1 MDSTTL
7 DDHRW
12 QRMRQLFLDI
22 SLLDTA
28 AREACLSGEDE
39 SVAAAVR
46 RLLALHDEMTGSGT
60 SDQAQPPI
68 AAALAAAYDRSLQ
81 QNDITI
87 AQFRLERLLGEGGM
101 GRVYL
106 AQREIGGSVQRVA
119 LKIVPLAIRTPR
131 LIEQLRRERA
141 ILAGLDH
148 PHIARLIDAGE
159 LPDGHPY
166 FAMEYVAGIPLLRY
180 CDEAGL
186 DLRARLTLFLD
197 VCDAVAYAHRQLVLH
212 RDLKSSNIL
221 VDADGRLRLL
231 DFGIAKSL
239 EDIQARD
246 VTSDNFFSLRAAS
259 PEQVLGKP
267 STISTDVYGLGSLL
281 YELLSGRPPFRLDD
295 GSREEI
301 IRRIAHE
308 PPPLVSTAV
317 IEAADNAVA
326 TQRRLADVHALAAAL
341 RGDLDTVLA
350 KALRKDPAERYRSV
364 DELAAELRNVLEFR
378 PIAARASERWYRLRM
393 LLRRHRRTAAVA
405 AVLSLAVLATT
416 AVSVLQYFRAEAERD
431 RAVEAL
437 ASAQVQRDH
446 AQHVADFLIDTFTA
460 ADPGRGRAT
469 EMRAGEL
476 IEKAAAALEN
486 KSATLD
492 PAVHARLAQTLS
504 RLYFRLDRRDEAAR
518 QAGIARDTIATI
530 SEPSL
535 DLLVRQD
542 VVEAGAAVLY
552 DKFTETAEITRRG
565 VERIGDPTQFG
576 DTELLLQLW
585 ELRVRSAATSGQ
597 VRHAIDYADTA
608 LALLR
613 ARPDYRPEQTEW
625 LRQRRAM
632 TVSDSGNF
640 PEALREMKALVAEQ
654 RAANRVNDAAHI
666 ETLRMLGQSYAR
678 VGDYPAA
685 LTIYEEAL
693 AKHHEIY
700 GDNAKNDRTLMAL
713 YGGTASV
720 YTEVGRPLEAA
731 QMFRHA
737 IDIARTKYGERSL
750 FLGVAYQNLAICY
763 YDLGDSQ
770 SAEFFFQRA
779 MQATPEQAHNN
790 HAISRRH
797 LGGHLLAEGKL
808 FEAAHELE
816 QARQELQSL
825 FGFGDQLD
833 AARIGLAELNLRRFD
848 LAGALAYLDGSLL
861 EDARKNGR
869 NADSDV
875 PPQAERLSAYFGWN
889 RADGTT
895 IVPPLKP

>member
-12 QRMRQLFLDI
+12 QRMRQLFLEI
-22 SLLDTA
+22 SPLGNA
-28 AREACLSGEDE
+28 AREACLTGEDE

-60 SDQAQPPI
+60 GDSERPPI
-68 AAALAAAYDRSLQ
+68 AAALSAAYDKALHR
-81 QNDITI
+81 DGTTI

-106 AQREIGGSVQRVA
+106 AQREIGGNVQRVA

-131 LIEQLRRERA
+131 LIGQLRRERA

-166 FAMEYVAGIPLLRY
+166 FAMEYVDGIPLLRY

-186 DLRARLTLFLD
+186 DLRARLKLFLD

-239 EDIQARD
+239 EDVQTRD

-267 STISTDVYGLGSLL
+267 STISTDVYGLGCLL
-281 YELLSGRPPFRLDD
+281 YELLAGRPPFRLDES
-295 GSREEI
+295 SRENM

-308 PPPLVSTAV
+308 PPPLASAAVVEDADSTVSS
-317 IEAADNAVA
+317 
-326 TQRRLADVHALAAAL
+326 RRQLASVPALATAL

-350 KALRKDPAERYRSV
+350 RALRKDPAERYRSA
-364 DELAAELRNVLEFR
+364 DELAGELRNVLELR

-393 LLRRHRRTAAVA
+393 LLRRHRATAAVA
-405 AVLSLAVLATT
+405 AVLSLAVLITT
-416 AVSVLQYFRAEAERD
+416 AVSVVQYFRAEAERD

-437 ASAQVQRDH
+437 VAAQVQRDH
-446 AQHVADFLIDTFTA
+446 AQHVADFLINAFTA

-486 KSATLD
+486 KSATLE
-492 PAVHARLAQTLS
+492 PGVHARLAQTLS

-518 QAGIARDTIATI
+518 QTGIARDTIATI
-530 SEPSL
+530 SDPPLE
-535 DLLVRQD
+535 LLVRQD
-542 VVEAGAAVLY
+542 VAESGTAVLH
-552 DKFTETAEITRRG
+552 DKFAEAAEFARRG
-565 VERIGDPTQFG
+565 VERIGDPAQFS

-585 ELRVRSAATSGQ
+585 ELRVRSSTLLGQ
-597 VRHAIDYADTA
+597 NREAIEYADTA

-613 ARPDYRPEQTEW
+613 ARPDLRPEQIEW
-625 LRQRRAM
+625 LRQRRA
-632 TVSDSGNF
+632 TIVSDSGNSH
-640 PEALREMKALVAEQ
+640 EALVEVKSLVAER
-654 RAANRVNDAAHI
+654 RATNRVNDL
-666 ETLRMLGQSYAR
+666 EYVDMLNLLGTSNLRA
-678 VGDYPAA
+678 GDYPAA
-685 LTIYEEAL
+685 LAAYEEGL
-693 AKHHEIY
+693 AKHRELY
-700 GDNAKNDRTLMAL
+700 GSRNTNDRMLMNLFMGLAV
-713 YGGTASV
+713 V
-720 YTEVGRPLEAA
+720 YSYMERAPEAA
-731 QMFRHA
+731 QLLHRAIELAHA
-737 IDIARTKYGERSL
+737 KYGETNT
-750 FLGVAYQNLAICY
+750 FLEVAYLHLASCY
-763 YDLGDSQ
+763 VQLGNP
-770 SAEFFFQRA
+770 SASEFFFRRA
-779 MQATPEQAHNN
+779 LRASPEQ
-790 HAISRRH
+790 SRGNRALTRRY
-797 LGGHLLAEGKL
+797 LGANLQHRGKL
-808 FEAAHELE
+808 FEAACELE
-816 QARQELQSL
+816 QSLREMQEIYGH
-825 FGFGDQLD
+825 GFQID
-833 AARIGLAELNLRRFD
+833 AATVNLAEIDLLRFD
-848 LAGALAYLDGSLL
+848 LAGAAARINGSLL
-861 EDARKNGR
+861 SAVRAAP
-869 NADSDV
+869 ADNKIGE
-875 PPQAERLSAYFGWN
+875 QAERLGAYFGWN

-895 IVPPLKP
+895 IVPPLNR